1 MPSATSG
8 GDPLSAAQQ
17 RHFDTF
23 GFITL
28 HQLFTQDE
36 VTTLR
41 EEYEAELNRVYAHAP
56 FDGSNRHWAMM
67 LSERTPLFAS
77 LLEDERF
84 CLVAEQLY
92 GDDAVGMQADANRYV
107 GDTGWHP
114 DHMADPDQDV
124 YGVKFAMYLDPVD
137 AAGGALRIIPGSH
150 RRAFH
155 EQVGETLGQS
165 DLPIVQVPAHAC
177 VSEPGDV
184 VAFDMR
190 CWHASSGGS
199 NGRRMCTCVFYS
211 KPLGAAQQSAAR
223 ERAAGARNTPDHFGR
238 PNDELYPESWLANRG
253 NSPRRARWIGYLEEY
268 GYVERR
274 SA

>member
-1 MPSATSG
+1 M
-8 GDPLSAAQQ
+8 LSASSPGSALSPAQQ

-28 HQLFTQDE
+28 RQLFTSNE
-36 VTTLR
+36 VATLR
-41 EEYEAELNRVYAHAP
+41 EEYEAELTRLYPDAP
-56 FDGSNRHWAMM
+56 FDGSSRHWAVM

-84 CLVAEQLY
+84 CAVAEQLY
-92 GDDAVGMQADANRYV
+92 GEVGVGMQTDANRYV
-107 GDTGWHP
+107 GDTGWHA
-114 DHMADPDQDV
+114 DHMADSNRDV
-124 YGVKFAMYLDPVD
+124 YGVKFAMYLDTVGAD
-137 AAGGALRIIPGSH
+137 SGALRIVPGSQ

-155 EQVGETLGQS
+155 EQVAETLEHT
-165 DLPIVQVPAHAC
+165 DLAIDQVPAHVC

-199 NGRRMCTCVFYS
+199 DGRRMCTSVFYS
-211 KPLGAAQQSAAR
+211 KPQGAKQQAAAR
-223 ERAAGARNTPDHFGR
+223 ERAEGARNTPRHFGR
-238 PNDELYPESWLANRG
+238 PDGELYPASWLANRG

-268 GYVERR
+268 GYLERE